1 MSLRHIILAGL
12 LAGQGYTQE
21 APAVPQSKPAP
32 LAFRV
37 LQESVIRQRNGDT
50 LTFKRVEPPVLP
62 VEAAVPVQQPVLTAA
77 EAARA
82 QRQEQK
88 ESSFLSVSASVQAD
102 GRTLLRWWPANGG
115 EGLQAVSNVDFR
127 YLAGIGSFETE
138 KCVYSLFMGIGP
150 DEKPLAPE
158 LAALAQRLP
167 ADGRPAFVMPQ
178 AGKGRT
184 PAELQAVA
192 AMEALHDYFEAN
204 REMLMQQHA
213 QREVERAA
221 RELAERNAPP
231 PGPRKAVIHFW
242 PLQPEQRAAIQ
253 QAEREKRTAADAE
266 EMNATRQVG
275 VKP

>member
-1 MSLRHIILAGL
+1 MCLRLITFTVL

-21 APAVPQSKPAP
+21 APAEPQSKPAP

-37 LQESVIRQRNGDT
+37 LQESFIQQRNGET
-50 LTFKRVEPPVLP
+50 VTFKRVEPPVLP
-62 VEAAVPVQQPVLTAA
+62 VEAAVLAQQQIMTAA
-77 EAARA
+77 EAARV

-88 ESSFLSVSASVQAD
+88 EPSYLSVSASVQQD
-102 GRTLLRWWPANGG
+102 GRTVLRWWPADGG

-127 YLAGIGSFETE
+127 FLAGIGSFESE
-138 KCVYSLFMGIGP
+138 KCAYSLFMGIGP

-158 LAALAQRLP
+158 FAALAKRLP
-167 ADGRPAFVMPQ
+167 ANSRPAFVMPQ
-178 AGKGRT
+178 AGKGWT

-231 PGPRKAVIHFW
+231 PGLRHAVIHFW
-242 PLQPEQRAAIQ
+242 PLQPEQRAAILENTQ
-253 QAEREKRTAADAE
+253 REKGAK
-266 EMNATRQVG
+266 Q
-275 VKP
+275 P